1 MALGYF
7 KNCIDGLLTAI
18 FLGITFIILQ
28 SIEYFEADYS
38 ILDGVYGSVFYM
50 LTGLHGSHVI
60 IGIIFL
66 IVCLFRILSTSFYK
80 ESVGFECAIWYWH
93 FVDVV
98 WLFLFVF
105 VYWF

>member
-1 MALGYF
+1 MALGYY

-28 SIEYFEADYS
+28 SIEYYEADYS
-38 ILDGVYGSVFYM
+38 IVDGVYGSVFYM

-66 IVCLFRILSTSFYK
+66 IICFFRLISNHFTTQHYMGLIF
-80 ESVGFECAIWYWH
+80 AI
-93 FVDVV
+93 
-98 WLFLFVF
+98 
-105 VYWF
+105 